1 MEIKDCKVGDVLVK
15 PGVYHNRFVK
25 VLAVSKNAVKL
36 VDLHTESEEI
46 STPYITMLKVTP
58 SNETYGEPF
67 VSKNVKT
74 FNVYDSSRVYKDVM
88 Y

>member
-1 MEIKDCKVGDVLVK
+1 MEIKDCRVGDVLVK
-15 PGVYHNRFVK
+15 SGVYHNRFVK
-25 VLAVSKNAVKL
+25 VLAVSKSAVKL

-46 STPYITMLKVTP
+46 STPYITMLRVTP

-67 VSKNVKT
+67 VSKNIKT
-74 FNVYDSSRVYKDVM
+74 FDAYDSSRVYKDVM